1 MDSPAPETKKPGGCA
16 MGLTLLVAGA
26 TYLAGLPLIAWGLK
40 AALDQAPDRSSTAA
54 ALFGGFALAWGVP
67 RLWLACS
74 PVVLRV
80 TWREAVAAAP
90 DLALAGAF
98 LVTWAHPPATGDG
111 SVKTMASLVVLEF
124 LIIHA
129 SAGLGTTL
137 ANRDKSPKWKRGF
150 WALVAV
156 YLLFAGALAVGSR
169 SAWPVIAIAGLTA
182 NKFSAAI
189 LAPNE
194 SGANPKQVAQWA
206 IQTACFLFFGLASGF
221 LPVPALGVTETFG
234 EGSGQWGEEPYRA
247 LAAGAAY
254 FSALG
259 FIELYGGV
267 GKDRNTPDLSEAV
280 VHAD

>member
-1 MDSPAPETKKPGGCA
+1 MDSPMPGTKPAGGCA

-26 TYLAGLPLIAWGLK
+26 SYLVGLPIVAWGLK
-40 AALDQAPDRSSTAA
+40 AAFEQALDRGSTLA
-54 ALFGGFALAWGVP
+54 ALFGGFALVWGVP
-67 RLWLACS
+67 RLWLACG
-74 PVVLRV
+74 PAVIRV
-80 TWREAVAAAP
+80 TWRNAVAAAP

-98 LVTWAHPPATGDG
+98 LATWAHPPATGDG
-111 SVKTMASLVVLEF
+111 SVKTMSFLVILEF

-129 SAGLGTTL
+129 SIGLGTTL
-137 ANRDKSPKWKRGF
+137 ANRDKAPKWKRGF

-189 LAPNE
+189 LDPRA
-194 SGANPKQVAQWA
+194 SGASPRQMAQWA
-206 IQTACFLFFGLASGF
+206 MQTACFLFFGFASGF
-221 LPVPALGVTETFG
+221 LPVPPLGVTETLG

-254 FSALG
+254 FAMLG

-267 GKDRNTPDLSEAV
+267 GKDRPTPDPSDAV
-280 VHAD
+280 VHAA